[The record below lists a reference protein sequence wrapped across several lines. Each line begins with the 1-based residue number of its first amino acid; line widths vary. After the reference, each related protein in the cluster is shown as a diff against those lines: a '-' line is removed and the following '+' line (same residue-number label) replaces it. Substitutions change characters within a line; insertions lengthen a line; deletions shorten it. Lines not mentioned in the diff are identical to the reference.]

1 MNSYFTDGGKRAS
14 TNIMAWAWVSEDG
27 EEYDSHAEEGGTNQ
41 VAELKAILAVLK
53 HIDRKPFSPSAKI
66 HSDSAY
72 CVNMLM
78 GVYNKKTGNTTA
90 PWYKNWQRN
99 GYVNSKKEPVANQEI
114 IKAIVEL
121 FEKLDVELIKVRGH
135 SDNKM
140 NNLADELV
148 NEALDELEE
157 ELDTHEKRS

>member
-1 MNSYFTDGGKRAS
+1 MNSYFTDGGFRSS
-14 TNIMAWAWVSEDG
+14 TNVMAWSWVSEDG
-27 EEYDSHAEEGGTNQ
+27 EKYDSCAEEGGTNQ
-41 VAELKAILAVLK
+41 IAELKAIYAVLK

-90 PWYKNWQRN
+90 PWYKNWQKN

-121 FEKLDVELIKVRGH
+121 FEKLDVELIKVKGH
-135 SDNKM
+135 SNNEM
-140 NNLADELV
+140 NNFADKLV
-148 NEALDELEE
+148 NDVMDEF
-157 ELDTHEKRS
+157 EKEMGQI